1 MIIIPDPL
9 LSQIVSGGVGYV
21 VAYFF
26 GELPDGASQMINA
39 STRAWA
45 QTNPGAVANYRAA
58 IEEASAFI
66 AKNGDRTKAIIAK
79 YLNLPEAVVRDSE
92 LPRFVATIDP
102 AQMQWWVEVLSRQD
116 LLRSKLEPAQL
127 IAK

>member
-1 MIIIPDPL
+1 
-9 LSQIVSGGVGYV
+9 
-21 VAYFF
+21 
-26 GELPDGASQMINA
+26 MINA

-45 QTNPGAVANYRAA
+45 QNNPGAVANYRAA

-66 AKNGDRTKAIIAK
+66 TKHDDRTKAIIAQ

-92 LPRFVATIDP
+92 LPQFVASIDP
-102 AQMQWWVEVLSRQD
+102 AQMQWWIDVLSRQD
-116 LLRSKLEPAQL
+116 MLRSKLDPAQL